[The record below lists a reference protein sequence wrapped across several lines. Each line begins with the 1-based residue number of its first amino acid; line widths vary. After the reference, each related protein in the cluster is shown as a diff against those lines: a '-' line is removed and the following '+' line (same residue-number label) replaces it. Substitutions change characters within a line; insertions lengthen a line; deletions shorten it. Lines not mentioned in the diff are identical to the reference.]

1 MPHRP
6 EPVSAELQPSN
17 VRHSLDDDETKKPH
31 VYEDIPGDP
40 FGEEVEGQMRYKT
53 LSWWQ
58 CGMLMIAETVSLGIL
73 SLPAA
78 VAAMGI
84 VPAIIA
90 LLGLGGMATYT
101 GYVIGQFRWRYPHV
115 HSMAD
120 AGEVLWGAFGRELLG
135 AGLILLLIFVMGS
148 HLLTFAVAM
157 NTITNHA
164 TCTVAFS
171 IVGFAISLLCTLPR
185 TLRGMTLMAPMPG
198 FISILSAVFV
208 VMIDL
213 GIIRRGHYQTI
224 VVHHTDL
231 NHGFLAITNM
241 VFSFAAH
248 AAFFG
253 FMSELK
259 DPKDYSKAVFLLQ
272 GVDTSLYIFVAI
284 LIYYFAGPDVVSPA
298 LGSASPVVRKVA
310 YGVALPTII
319 ISGVVN
325 GHIACK
331 YIYIRLFRGTER
343 VHATDWVSYAL
354 WGLIALV
361 LWVLAWV
368 IAEAI
373 PSFSNILSLV
383 ASLFATWFTYGL
395 PGIFWLY
402 LNWGQWFRSLRK
414 FALTIVNGF
423 MFCVGAIICGLGLY
437 VSGKAIH
444 ETPAGAS
451 FSCASSS

>member
-1 MPHRP
+1 MSHRD
-6 EPVSAELQPSN
+6 ESVRSDLQLESARQSMEEDVS
-17 VRHSLDDDETKKPH
+17 KKPNLQNDNP
-31 VYEDIPGDP
+31 EDP
-40 FGEEVEGQMRYKT
+40 FGEEVEGQMQYKT

-78 VAAMGI
+78 VAALGI
-84 VPAIIA
+84 VPSVIA

-120 AGEVLWGAFGRELLG
+120 AGEVLWGPFGRELLG
-135 AGLILLLIFVMGS
+135 GGLILLLIFVMGS
-148 HLLTFAVAM
+148 HLLTFSVAM
-157 NTITNHA
+157 NTMTEHA
-164 TCTVAFS
+164 TCSIAFS
-171 IVGFAISLLCTLPR
+171 IVGFVISLLCTLPR
-185 TLRGMTLMAPMPG
+185 TMRGMTLMAIIC
-198 FISILSAVFV
+198 FISILSAIFV
-208 VMIDL
+208 VTIDL
-213 GIIRRGHYQTI
+213 GIINQDHYHATA
-224 VVHHTDL
+224 VHRTDL
-231 NHGFLAITNM
+231 NKGFLAITNM
-241 VFSFAAH
+241 VFAFAAH
-248 AAFFG
+248 AAFFS
-253 FMSELK
+253 FISELQQ
-259 DPKDYSKAVFLLQ
+259 PKDYPKALYLLQ
-272 GVDTSLYIFVAI
+272 TIDTTLYILVAV
-284 LIYYFAGPDVVSPA
+284 LIYYFAGPGVVSPA

-331 YIYIRLFRGTER
+331 YIYIRLFRGTDR
-343 VHATDWVSYAL
+343 VHATDWRSYAL
-354 WGLIALV
+354 WAGIALGV
-361 LWVLAWV
+361 WALAWV

-402 LNWGQWFRSLRK
+402 LNRGLWFSSPGR
-414 FALTIVNGF
+414 FALTVVNVF
-423 MFCVGAIICGLGLY
+423 MFCAGAIICGLGLY

-444 ETPAGAS
+444 ETPAQAS
-451 FSCASSS
+451 FSCASS